1 MDMIGPTAATQQC
14 EKVMEEDVTVEEDPN
29 SLDTTYLFDT
39 RHCRFKVKEPTEK
52 LFN

>member
-29 SLDTTYLFDT
+29 SLDTTYLFDVIC
-39 RHCRFKVKEPTEK
+39 HRFKVEA
-52 LFN
+52 